1 MASHSADLALAPSSL
16 QGLGGQGSPT
26 AAGGVTPR
34 CRPAATGRE
43 GERVTETGLYSHEGP
58 RHLPHPP
65 GTVRGQEG
73 ARSAAGL
80 TSWGVQR
87 FSEECARSVRGER
100 SALGRRMQE
109 NARGVR
115 RGCKEAARRG
125 REDQDGGSRW
135 GRRRDGDPGC
145 PRPGRRHLAPG
156 AAARRSLPGSPSVPS
171 RPGQGV
177 PSVRLRGAGS
187 SAAPPPLA
195 GAQTGGER
203 PGRTPEPRVAA
214 PRTVGPGE
222 KPLKPFP
229 SERCAEMP
237 EGHLR
242 VRYKACVAAEPR
254 CRQQLR
260 HLQDSAG
267 IAARLPPRLEGRWV
281 STGCEVRPGP
291 EFLTRSYLFYTN
303 RLFKALQFYYW
314 DPSCRDP
321 SYSLVIK
328 GKLRLRQ
335 ASWITRGA
343 TEADYHLHKV
353 GIVFHSQKAMREV
366 ASWINQ
372 TSGEGCGGFLP
383 PGRSWAPGALYEV
396 LSARTERDCTAALG
410 FAMHE
415 LSLVRVE
422 RHFQPLLQPQQS
434 GSRLV
439 EELYLGDIHTDWGER
454 LHYRPTGYQR
464 PMQSALHHVH
474 PCPACGIISRA
485 DEHHPPILP
494 ARAALPMQLS
504 GSWVSTHCEVRPA
517 VLFLT
522 RYFTFHGDNHT
533 WQGHYYH
540 YSDPLCRQPTFTIYA
555 SGHYTQGI
563 PSSKVRGGTELA
575 FKVTQARVT
584 PMDQVTVV
592 MLNSSE
598 PGSCGLAGSW
608 RAGVEQDITPTNG
621 CLALGIKL
629 PHTEYE
635 LFKTEQDTQERSL
648 LYIGERPTDGSSP
661 DSPDKRPTSYQAP
674 LVQCAAASEE
684 FSNYISLKYVG
695 RKDAN
700 GIEALK
706 PLPVAFLLFIALLFL
721 RWD

>member
-1 MASHSADLALAPSSL
+1 MIVSWHGDRGTIPSWRPTSQTWPAPPNGL
-16 QGLGGQGSPT
+16 QDLGGQISLT
-26 AAGGVTPR
+26 AAG
-34 CRPAATGRE
+34 
-43 GERVTETGLYSHEGP
+43 RV
-58 RHLPHPP
+58 
-65 GTVRGQEG
+65 
-73 ARSAAGL
+73 
-80 TSWGVQR
+80 
-87 FSEECARSVRGER
+87 
-100 SALGRRMQE
+100 
-109 NARGVR
+109 
-115 RGCKEAARRG
+115 
-125 REDQDGGSRW
+125 RW
-135 GRRRDGDPGC
+135 GRSLKDKRQSRAGSVRC
-145 PRPGRRHLAPG
+145 PCGAGRSG
-156 AAARRSLPGSPSVPS
+156 GSARRCPARADP
-171 RPGQGV
+171 
-177 PSVRLRGAGS
+177 
-187 SAAPPPLA
+187 
-195 GAQTGGER
+195 
-203 PGRTPEPRVAA
+203 
-214 PRTVGPGE
+214 
-222 KPLKPFP
+222 
-229 SERCAEMP
+229 
-237 EGHLR
+237 
-242 VRYKACVAAEPR
+242 
-254 CRQQLR
+254 R

-353 GIVFHSQKAMREV
+353 GIVFHSPKAMREV
-366 ASWINQ
+366 ASRINQ
-372 TSGEGCGGFLP
+372 TSGEGCRGFLP
-383 PGRSWAPGALYEV
+383 PGRSWAPG
-396 LSARTERDCTAALG
+396 R
-410 FAMHE
+410 
-415 LSLVRVE
+415 
-422 RHFQPLLQPQQS
+422 PL
-434 GSRLV
+434 
-439 EELYLGDIHTDWGER
+439 
-454 LHYRPTGYQR
+454 
-464 PMQSALHHVH
+464 QSALHHVH

-522 RYFTFHGDNHT
+522 RYFTFHGNNHT
-533 WQGHYYH
+533 WEGHYYH

-555 SGHYTQGI
+555 SGHYSQGI

-584 PMDQVTVV
+584 PMDQVTVL

-598 PGSCGLAGSW
+598 PGSCGLEGSW
-608 RAGVEQDITPTNG
+608 SAGVEQDITATNG

-674 LVQCAAASEE
+674 LIQCAAASEE

>member
-1 MASHSADLALAPSSL
+1 M
-16 QGLGGQGSPT
+16 
-26 AAGGVTPR
+26 VR
-34 CRPAATGRE
+34 CWW
-43 GERVTETGLYSHEGP
+43 L
-58 RHLPHPP
+58 
-65 GTVRGQEG
+65 
-73 ARSAAGL
+73 AGL
-80 TSWGVQR
+80 LVA
-87 FSEECARSVRGER
+87 CA
-100 SALGRRMQE
+100 
-109 NARGVR
+109 
-115 RGCKEAARRG
+115 
-125 REDQDGGSRW
+125 
-135 GRRRDGDPGC
+135 
-145 PRPGRRHLAPG
+145 
-156 AAARRSLPGSPSVPS
+156 
-171 RPGQGV
+171 
-177 PSVRLRGAGS
+177 
-187 SAAPPPLA
+187 
-195 GAQTGGER
+195 
-203 PGRTPEPRVAA
+203 
-214 PRTVGPGE
+214 
-222 KPLKPFP
+222 
-229 SERCAEMP
+229 
-237 EGHLR
+237 
-242 VRYKACVAAEPR
+242 AAEPR

-291 EFLTRSYLFYTN
+291 EFLTRSYLFYAN

-372 TSGEGCGGFLP
+372 TSGEGCSGFLP

-396 LSARTERDCTAALG
+396 LSAKTERDCTAALG

-422 RHFQPLLQPQQS
+422 RHYQPLLQPQQS
-434 GSRLV
+434 GSQLV

-494 ARAALPMQLS
+494 ARAPLPMQLS

-522 RYFTFHGDNHT
+522 RYFTFHGNNHT
-533 WQGHYYH
+533 WEGHYYH

-608 RAGVEQDITPTNG
+608 SAGVEQDITPTNG

-674 LVQCAAASEE
+674 LIQCAAASRE

-700 GIEALK
+700 GNEALK